1 MNTIGFSM
9 NKYTTL
15 LGQPGWRGGLFSCFR
30 VSAYGPLLRIVIY
43 IKIVHA
49 KSFSRAISLYVPKGV
64 GRILNGQLTVKQ
76 ILDITPRGW
85 GFPAELYSAGNTQ
98 PLGVIS
104 KIRSTVSCPF
114 IYSTHSIWN
123 FRKILRN
130 GPLKR
135 FRVNNFDVNY
145 DSQQRPLS
153 AHLQTRKY
161 TSQPS

>member
-1 MNTIGFSM
+1 MDATIGFSM

-15 LGQPGWRGGLFSCFR
+15 LGQPGWLGGLFSCFG

-85 GFPAELYSAGNTQ
+85 GF
-98 PLGVIS
+98 
-104 KIRSTVSCPF
+104 
-114 IYSTHSIWN
+114 
-123 FRKILRN
+123 LR
-130 GPLKR
+130 GI
-135 FRVNNFDVNY
+135 
-145 DSQQRPLS
+145 
-153 AHLQTRKY
+153 
-161 TSQPS
+161 PSP